1 MTLSR
6 WVIGFSALLLGAC
19 GGPAEM
25 EEGVAP
31 ETTASVAQR
40 SEQPG
45 GGRQG
50 FHRTYYHDAAK
61 TRWAGALHGDCLG
74 YITQSGVVTSYF
86 DEYAFL
92 CE

>member
-1 MTLSR
+1 
-6 WVIGFSALLLGAC
+6 
-19 GGPAEM
+19 M

-40 SEQPG
+40 SEPPG

-74 YITQSGVVTSYF
+74 YITQSGVVTSYY